1 MIFCSLLRVSINLME
16 LRFHPYWIGKD
27 TRMRKKIY
35 GYTFQTPGI
44 LKYLEVTFIDMK
56 VNKKDKGN
64 KIFGGFFFLLLCN
77 WVIKMSFL
85 IFIFIRGGGRREGK
99 EDSFT
104 WLLMSFHFKKGTAKS
119 LHYLLARL
127 STDNDYRRQT
137 QITL

>member
-27 TRMRKKIY
+27 TRMKKKIY

-44 LKYLEVTFIDMK
+44 LKYLEITFIDMK

>member
-1 MIFCSLLRVSINLME
+1 M
-16 LRFHPYWIGKD
+16 
-27 TRMRKKIY
+27 KKKKY

-44 LKYLEVTFIDMK
+44 LKYLEITFIDMK

>member
-1 MIFCSLLRVSINLME
+1 
-16 LRFHPYWIGKD
+16 
-27 TRMRKKIY
+27 
-35 GYTFQTPGI
+35 
-44 LKYLEVTFIDMK
+44 
-56 VNKKDKGN
+56 
-64 KIFGGFFFLLLCN
+64 
-77 WVIKMSFL
+77 MSFL

-137 QITL
+137 QITLQFSARSVMATESNGEDTFSEYII

>member
-1 MIFCSLLRVSINLME
+1 ME

-27 TRMRKKIY
+27 TRMKKKIY

-44 LKYLEVTFIDMK
+44 LKYLEITFIDMK

>member
-1 MIFCSLLRVSINLME
+1 ME

-27 TRMRKKIY
+27 TRMKKKIY

-44 LKYLEVTFIDMK
+44 LKYLEITFIDMK

-85 IFIFIRGGGRREGK
+85 IFIFIRGGGRRERK

>member
-1 MIFCSLLRVSINLME
+1 ME

-44 LKYLEVTFIDMK
+44 LKYLEITFIDMK

>member
-44 LKYLEVTFIDMK
+44 LKYLEITFIDMK

>member
-1 MIFCSLLRVSINLME
+1 ME